1 MTNLA
6 KIDPFLYGY
15 FFDENLEIGERVGLA
30 LLHASK
36 NLEIKFSR
44 QLLPETAF
52 VTESG
57 SSGYSPSDGL
67 WFSDENILKFA
78 EEFPQHKE
86 VLHRYIEEINIF
98 RSKSQML
105 NCETTDALNNS
116 GAEWGGGWGGHSN
129 PDYGRIVNFGTEHIR
144 TIIAKNRDK
153 HPDEDWFYR
162 SCLYLLD
169 ALDVFGERYREA
181 ALLNA
186 EKCKNPDD
194 K

>member
-1 MTNLA
+1 MTSLA

-15 FFDENLEIGERVGLA
+15 FLDENLEHGERVGLA

-86 VLHRYIEEINIF
+86 VLHRYIEEINTF
-98 RSKSQML
+98 TQTTCFTSQNL
-105 NCETTDALNNS
+105 QISVAAVLHD
-116 GAEWGGGWGGHSN
+116 
-129 PDYGRIVNFGTEHIR
+129 DVN
-144 TIIAKNRDK
+144 
-153 HPDEDWFYR
+153 
-162 SCLYLLD
+162 
-169 ALDVFGERYREA
+169 
-181 ALLNA
+181 
-186 EKCKNPDD
+186 
-194 K
+194 